1 MIILFRKWWLEP
13 SAKKNSLVLTFR
25 KDESLTI
32 ANEKSI
38 VHQKYNEDLHGCTQK
53 NMTKIR
59 TNRIYHA
66 QLFLLWKNNFN
77 SLSFSAGS
85 PLCIYVY
92 CSQFVSWQV
101 GFSPLQNP
109 FQGFL
114 EYPTSGELF
123 DVDSFKCR
131 SQLSI
136 CSPCGCN
143 VVRAMSTDG
152 PLELRNEITR
162 ESNSG
167 WNFIILFGQSVHAF
181 LFLRE
186 NWPWHSMHIYTFI
199 SLYISLYICISIY
212 MSIYLYIYL
221 YIYIY
226 IYIYMYAT
234 INTSIDIPS
243 RKPLEVNFKSFLH
256 SEGSWYDCMI
266 LRFLFWVLFLRWVTW

>member
-1 MIILFRKWWLEP
+1 MQWGSTWMYP
-13 SAKKNSLVLTFR
+13 
-25 KDESLTI
+25 
-32 ANEKSI
+32 
-38 VHQKYNEDLHGCTQK
+38 K

-77 SLSFSAGS
+77 SLSFSAGQ

-114 EYPTSGELF
+114 EYPTFGELF

-167 WNFIILFGQSVHAF
+167 WNFIILFGQSVTAF
-181 LFLRE
+181 FLWKNR
-186 NWPWHSMHIYTFI
+186 PWHSMHIY
-199 SLYISLYICISIY
+199 IC
-212 MSIYLYIYL
+212 
-221 YIYIY
+221 IYIY
-226 IYIYMYAT
+226 IHISIYIYRYVYNYKYIHRHT
-234 INTSIDIPS
+234 LQET
-243 RKPLEVNFKSFLH
+243 LEINFKSFLH

-266 LRFLFWVLFLRWVTW
+266 LRFLFWVLFFRWVTW

>member
-1 MIILFRKWWLEP
+1 MSHSQSQMKKALFIK
-13 SAKKNSLVLTFR
+13 
-25 KDESLTI
+25 
-32 ANEKSI
+32 
-38 VHQKYNEDLHGCTQK
+38 KYNEDLHGCTQK

-123 DVDSFKCR
+123 DVDSFKCQ

-181 LFLRE
+181 FFCGKIGLGIL
-186 NWPWHSMHIYTFI
+186 
-199 SLYISLYICISIY
+199 CISIHLY
-212 MSIYLYIYL
+212 LYIYVYLSIYLSIYLYIYIS
-221 YIYIY
+221 IYIY
-226 IYIYMYAT
+226 VCNYKYIHRHTLKET
-234 INTSIDIPS
+234 I
-243 RKPLEVNFKSFLH
+243 RGKF
-256 SEGSWYDCMI
+256 
-266 LRFLFWVLFLRWVTW
+266 

>member
-1 MIILFRKWWLEP
+1 MRNLSSHPQIQHPFWTGSTSYLKSLPSLANTELE
-13 SAKKNSLVLTFR
+13 SVVLVSTGWSSCLGSDYWNLRQKKNSLVLTFR
-25 KDESLTI
+25 KDESPTT

-38 VHQKYNEDLHGCTQK
+38 VHQKIQWGSTWMYPKKYDQNQNQPHLPCPT
-53 NMTKIR
+53 
-59 TNRIYHA
+59 
-66 QLFLLWKNNFN
+66 LFVVENNFN

-181 LFLRE
+181 FFCGKIGLGILC
-186 NWPWHSMHIYTFI
+186 I
-199 SLYISLYICISIY
+199 SIHLYLYIYLYIYISIY
-212 MSIYLYIYL
+212 MYIYLYIYL

-226 IYIYMYAT
+226 IYLYIY
-234 INTSIDIPS
+234 I
-243 RKPLEVNFKSFLH
+243 
-256 SEGSWYDCMI
+256 CMQ
-266 LRFLFWVLFLRWVTW
+266 L